1 MMKPKLIKDFTK
13 LDIELQRQVL
23 ELYPDGYESSLVT
36 FTKKDGKYGHA
47 LPFETEDKYYLLRMP
62 EETIDIMGL
71 DDDDD
76 DDDDDDGDF
85 IDLDTMHIG
94 KEGQEVDD
102 DEYD

>member
-13 LDIELQRQVL
+13 LDTKLQRQVL

-47 LPFETEDKYYLLRMP
+47 LPFETEDKFYLLRMP
-62 EETIDIMGL
+62 EDTIESVDL
-71 DDDDD
+71 EEEEEEEN
-76 DDDDDDGDF
+76 DGDF

-94 KEGQEVDD
+94 KEDQEDYD